1 MSEPSTP
8 LMRQYSAIKKEH
20 PNALLFFRLG
30 DFYELF
36 FDDAILAARELQIT
50 LTSRNKEKGVN
61 IPMCGVPYHAA
72 EGYIAKLIRRGF
84 KVAVCEQVEDPRLA
98 TKLVR
103 REVTRVVTPGTAA
116 DSSLNAEENN
126 FLAAVATV
134 GDRVGFAALDLSTG
148 EFRATEFAGESAGR
162 RIQEELEQLRPK
174 EMLYGSSAPLLE
186 HASSTQLGSFA
197 TLNGRDTPHS
207 TGTAPVARIS
217 GFGWAE
223 TPLDDWIFAPD
234 HAIPLVENHFG
245 VLSLEGFGLAGK
257 QAAASAAGAILY
269 YIRSTQRGTL
279 DHVDRIGFY
288 ERQNCL
294 VLDAVTVRNLE
305 LIEPLFAGTDAG
317 VTLIRCLDATIT
329 PMGKRLLRMW
339 MLRPSLDRT
348 EIEARLDA
356 VDVQVKD
363 IVGREELRRSLDGI
377 LDLERLLSRVTLETA
392 NPRDV
397 LALGASLG
405 KLPKVRGVL
414 AGLLA
419 PRLAMLHAAIDEL
432 GDLRG
437 KIESMLA
444 PEPPLTL
451 NDGGVIAAGID
462 KDLDELRDL
471 SHNSKQYLAQVETR
485 ERERTGIGSLKVK
498 FNSIFGY
505 YIEISKANLHHAP
518 TDYERKQTLVNAE
531 RFTTPELKEYE
542 SKILDAQE
550 KIVEIERRLF
560 AELRS
565 AIAAEAKR
573 IRQTA
578 LALAEVDVLGSLA
591 HIAALR
597 NYCRPK
603 FEADNSDQTADLEIV
618 EGRHPVIELQEM
630 TIGNDRFV
638 PNDLFLNSKTH
649 NIVVLTG
656 PNMGG
661 KSTYLRQAALI
672 VIMAQMGSFVPAR
685 SVRMGIV
692 DRVFTR
698 IGASDNVARGRSTFM
713 VEMTETAAILHTATP
728 RSLILLDEVG
738 RGTSTYDGLAIAWAA
753 VEYLHARVRAKTL
766 FATHYFELTE
776 LAEQLSG
783 VKNYHV
789 SVKETGGS
797 VVFLRRVEPGAAD
810 RSYGIE
816 VAKLAGLP
824 NEVVVR
830 AREVL
835 AEHESSEHRLSGHLT
850 PGSAPERPAQLTI
863 FTPLS
868 QPVLEKLREAD
879 LDRMTPLEALNL
891 LAELKKADWQKRW
904 QRRTQLI
911 HASGQLLIVGFDG
924 TEMSPRLA
932 SLLAKIAPAGV
943 ILFARNIKGVEQTHT
958 LLRECQK
965 CVAMPLFTCVDLEGG
980 TVDRFRNVL
989 GTAPSPAEVFATGSR
1004 ALYRKHGRVIGEN
1017 CRALGFNVDFAPVLD
1032 LAFAAS
1038 RSVMSSRAVSDDPKQ
1053 VVVYAREFL
1062 QGLRDAGVLGCGKHF
1077 PWAG

>member
-1 MSEPSTP
+1 MPEPSTP
-8 LMRQYSAIKKEH
+8 LMRQYAAIKKEH

-36 FDDAILAARELQIT
+36 FDDAVLAARELQIT
-50 LTSRNKEKGVN
+50 LTSRNKEKGVA

-72 EGYIAKLIRRGF
+72 EGYISKLIRRGF
-84 KVAVCEQVEDPRLA
+84 KVAVCEQVEDARLA

-174 EMLYGSSAPLLE
+174 EMLYGTSAPLFETRNSGETGVLARPAGE
-186 HASSTQLGSFA
+186 PLATTALSRST
-197 TLNGRDTPHS
+197 N
-207 TGTAPVARIS
+207 
-217 GFGWAE
+217 GWAE

-234 HAIPLVENHFG
+234 HAIPLLENHFG

-257 QAAASAAGAILY
+257 PAAASAAGAILY

-317 VTLIRCLDATIT
+317 VTLFRCMDATVT
-329 PMGKRLLRMW
+329 PMGKRLLRTW
-339 MLRPSLDRT
+339 MLRPSLDPS
-348 EIEARLDA
+348 EINGRLDS
-356 VDVQVKD
+356 VEVQVKD
-363 IVGREELRRSLDGI
+363 TVAGEELRRSLDGI

-397 LALGASLG
+397 LALAASLARI
-405 KLPKVRGVL
+405 PKVRTVL
-414 AGLLA
+414 SGLA
-419 PRLAMLHAAIDEL
+419 TSRLSTLHTAIDEL
-432 GDLRG
+432 GDLREKVDG
-437 KIESMLA
+437 TLV

-451 NDGGVIAAGID
+451 SDGGVIAAGVD

-471 SHNSKQYLAQVETR
+471 SRNSKQYLAQVETR

-505 YIEISKANLHHAP
+505 YIEISKANLHLSPA
-518 TDYERKQTLVNAE
+518 DYERKQTLVNAE

-542 SKILDAQE
+542 SRILDAQE

-578 LALAEVDVLGSLA
+578 LALAEVDVLGCLA

-597 NYCRPK
+597 NYCRPRFEQK
-603 FEADNSDQTADLEIV
+603 FEQKPDEAEKAEDVGDLEIV
-618 EGRHPVIELQEM
+618 EGRHPVIELQELAA
-630 TIGNDRFV
+630 GSERFV
-638 PNDLFLNSKTH
+638 PNELFLDAATH

-685 SVRMGIV
+685 AVRMGIV

-698 IGASDNVARGRSTFM
+698 IGASDNLARGRSTFM
-713 VEMTETAAILHTATP
+713 VEMTETAAILHTATA
-728 RSLILLDEVG
+728 RSEIPLDEVG

-753 VEYLHARVRAKTL
+753 IEYLHARVHAKTL

-835 AEHESSEHRLSGHLT
+835 AEHESAERRLSEHLT
-850 PGSAPERPAQLTI
+850 PGASTEPERPTQLTI

-868 QPVLEKLREAD
+868 QPVLEKLREVD
-879 LDRMTPLEALNL
+879 LDRLTPLEALNL
-891 LAELKKADWQKRW
+891 LAELKKE
-904 QRRTQLI
+904 I
-911 HASGQLLIVGFDG
+911 
-924 TEMSPRLA
+924 
-932 SLLAKIAPAGV
+932 
-943 ILFARNIKGVEQTHT
+943 
-958 LLRECQK
+958 
-965 CVAMPLFTCVDLEGG
+965 
-980 TVDRFRNVL
+980 
-989 GTAPSPAEVFATGSR
+989 
-1004 ALYRKHGRVIGEN
+1004 
-1017 CRALGFNVDFAPVLD
+1017 
-1032 LAFAAS
+1032 
-1038 RSVMSSRAVSDDPKQ
+1038 
-1053 VVVYAREFL
+1053 
-1062 QGLRDAGVLGCGKHF
+1062 
-1077 PWAG
+1077 

>member
-8 LMRQYSAIKKEH
+8 LMRQYAAIKKEH

-36 FDDAILAARELQIT
+36 FDDAVLAARELQIT
-50 LTSRNKEKGVN
+50 LTSRNKEKGMA

-72 EGYIAKLIRRGF
+72 EGYISKLIRRGF
-84 KVAVCEQVEDPRLA
+84 KVAVCEQVEDARLA
-98 TKLVR
+98 KTLVR

-148 EFRATEFAGESAGR
+148 EFRATEFVGESAGR

-186 HASSTQLGSFA
+186 RLAGVQLRTLALLDARAARPSTS
-197 TLNGRDTPHS
+197 
-207 TGTAPVARIS
+207 TAPVARIS
-217 GFGWAE
+217 GSGWAE

-234 HAIPLVENHFG
+234 HAIPLLENHFG

-305 LIEPLFAGTDAG
+305 LIEPLFSGTDSG
-317 VTLIRCLDATIT
+317 VTLFRCLDATMT
-329 PMGKRLLRMW
+329 PMGKRLLRTW
-339 MLRPSLDRT
+339 MLRPSLDRA
-348 EIEARLDA
+348 EINGRLDS
-356 VDVQVKD
+356 VEVQVKD
-363 IVGREELRRSLDGI
+363 SVRREELRRALDGI

-397 LALGASLG
+397 LALSASLG
-405 KLPKVRGVL
+405 RIPKVRAVL
-414 AGLLA
+414 AGLSA
-419 PRLAMLHAAIDEL
+419 ARLGTLHIAIDEL
-432 GDLRG
+432 SDLRE
-437 KIESMLA
+437 KIDRTLV

-451 NDGGVIAAGID
+451 SDGGIIAAGVD
-462 KDLDELRDL
+462 KDLDELREL
-471 SHNSKQYLAQVETR
+471 SRNSKQYLAQVETR

-505 YIEISKANLHHAP
+505 YLEISKANLQHAP
-518 TDYERKQTLVNAE
+518 ADYERKQTLVNAE

-578 LALAEVDVLGSLA
+578 LALAEVDVLGCLA

-603 FEADNSDQTADLEIV
+603 FQQKTDQAEKDEDTGDLEIV
-618 EGRHPVIELQEM
+618 AGRHPVIELQELAA
-630 TIGNDRFV
+630 GSERFV
-638 PNDLFLNSKTH
+638 PNDLFLNSSTN
-649 NIVVLTG
+649 NITVLTG

-685 SVRMGIV
+685 SGRLGIV

-698 IGASDNVARGRSTFM
+698 IGASDNLARGRSTFM
-713 VEMTETAAILHTATP
+713 VEMTETAAILHTATA

-753 VEYLHARVRAKTL
+753 IEYLHARVRAKTL

-835 AEHESSEHRLSGHLT
+835 AEHESSERRLSSHLT
-850 PGSAPERPAQLTI
+850 PGSSTEPERPTQLTI

-868 QPVLEKLREAD
+868 QPVLEKLREVD
-879 LDRMTPLEALNL
+879 LNRLTPLEALNL
-891 LAELKKADWQKRW
+891 LAELKKE
-904 QRRTQLI
+904 I
-911 HASGQLLIVGFDG
+911 
-924 TEMSPRLA
+924 
-932 SLLAKIAPAGV
+932 
-943 ILFARNIKGVEQTHT
+943 
-958 LLRECQK
+958 
-965 CVAMPLFTCVDLEGG
+965 
-980 TVDRFRNVL
+980 
-989 GTAPSPAEVFATGSR
+989 
-1004 ALYRKHGRVIGEN
+1004 
-1017 CRALGFNVDFAPVLD
+1017 
-1032 LAFAAS
+1032 
-1038 RSVMSSRAVSDDPKQ
+1038 
-1053 VVVYAREFL
+1053 
-1062 QGLRDAGVLGCGKHF
+1062 
-1077 PWAG
+1077 

>member
-1 MSEPSTP
+1 M
-8 LMRQYSAIKKEH
+8 
-20 PNALLFFRLG
+20 
-30 DFYELF
+30 
-36 FDDAILAARELQIT
+36 
-50 LTSRNKEKGVN
+50 
-61 IPMCGVPYHAA
+61 
-72 EGYIAKLIRRGF
+72 
-84 KVAVCEQVEDPRLA
+84 
-98 TKLVR
+98 
-103 REVTRVVTPGTAA
+103 
-116 DSSLNAEENN
+116 
-126 FLAAVATV
+126 
-134 GDRVGFAALDLSTG
+134 
-148 EFRATEFAGESAGR
+148 
-162 RIQEELEQLRPK
+162 
-174 EMLYGSSAPLLE
+174 
-186 HASSTQLGSFA
+186 
-197 TLNGRDTPHS
+197 
-207 TGTAPVARIS
+207 
-217 GFGWAE
+217 
-223 TPLDDWIFAPD
+223 
-234 HAIPLVENHFG
+234 
-245 VLSLEGFGLAGK
+245 
-257 QAAASAAGAILY
+257 
-269 YIRSTQRGTL
+269 
-279 DHVDRIGFY
+279 DRIGFY

-305 LIEPLFAGTDAG
+305 LIEPLFSGTTAGTDAG
-317 VTLIRCLDATIT
+317 VTLFRCLDATVT
-329 PMGKRLLRMW
+329 PMGKRLLRTW
-339 MLRPSLDRT
+339 TLRPSLDRA
-348 EIEARLDA
+348 EIEGRLDC
-356 VDVQVKD
+356 VEVQIKD
-363 IVGREELRRSLDGI
+363 TVRREELRRSLDGI

-397 LALGASLG
+397 LALAASLG
-405 KLPKVRGVL
+405 RIPKVRTGL
-414 AGLLA
+414 AGLSA
-419 PRLAMLHAAIDEL
+419 ARLATLHGVVDEL
-432 GDLRG
+432 GDLRE
-437 KIESMLA
+437 KIDRTLV

-451 NDGGVIAAGID
+451 SDGGVIAAGVD

-471 SHNSKQYLAQVETR
+471 SRNSKQYLARVEQR

-505 YIEISKANLHHAP
+505 YIEISKANLHLAP
-518 TDYERKQTLVNAE
+518 ADYERKQTLVNAE

-578 LALAEVDVLGSLA
+578 LALAEVDVLACLA

-597 NYCRPK
+597 NYCRPR
-603 FEADNSDQTADLEIV
+603 FEHPFDEAEKTEHVADGAPRVPARPLQLEII
-618 EGRHPVIELQEM
+618 EGRHPVIELQELAA
-630 TIGNDRFV
+630 GSERFV
-638 PNDLFLNSKTH
+638 PNDLFLDASTH

-685 SVRMGIV
+685 AVRLGIV

-713 VEMTETAAILHTATP
+713 VEMTETAAILHTATA

-753 VEYLHARVRAKTL
+753 VEYLHARVHAKTL

-850 PGSAPERPAQLTI
+850 PGASTEPERPTQLTI

-868 QPVLEKLREAD
+868 QPVLEKLREVD
-879 LDRMTPLEALNL
+879 LNRLTPLEALNL
-891 LAELKKADWQKRW
+891 LAELKRQ
-904 QRRTQLI
+904 I
-911 HASGQLLIVGFDG
+911 
-924 TEMSPRLA
+924 E
-932 SLLAKIAPAGV
+932 
-943 ILFARNIKGVEQTHT
+943 
-958 LLRECQK
+958 
-965 CVAMPLFTCVDLEGG
+965 
-980 TVDRFRNVL
+980 
-989 GTAPSPAEVFATGSR
+989 
-1004 ALYRKHGRVIGEN
+1004 
-1017 CRALGFNVDFAPVLD
+1017 
-1032 LAFAAS
+1032 
-1038 RSVMSSRAVSDDPKQ
+1038 
-1053 VVVYAREFL
+1053 
-1062 QGLRDAGVLGCGKHF
+1062 
-1077 PWAG
+1077 

>member
-8 LMRQYSAIKKEH
+8 LMRQYAAIKKQH

-36 FDDAILAARELQIT
+36 FDDAVLAARELQIT
-50 LTSRNKEKGVN
+50 LTSRNKEKGVK

-98 TKLVR
+98 KTLVR

-126 FLAAVATV
+126 FLAAVAAV
-134 GDRVGFAALDLSTG
+134 GERVGFAALDLSTG
-148 EFRATEFAGESAGR
+148 EFRATEFAGESAGQ

-174 EMLYGSSAPLLE
+174 EMLYGSSAPLLDR
-186 HASSTQLGSFA
+186 ALSGQLRSFA
-197 TLNGRDTPHS
+197 PLDGAEPRHH
-207 TGTAPVARIS
+207 TARVS
-217 GFGWAE
+217 GGGWAE
-223 TPLDDWIFAPD
+223 TPLDDWIFASD
-234 HAIPLVENHFG
+234 HAIPLLENHFG

-305 LIEPLFAGTDAG
+305 LIEPLFPGMSAGADAG
-317 VTLIRCLDATIT
+317 VTLFRCMDATVT
-329 PMGKRLLRMW
+329 PMGKRLLRTW
-339 MLRPSLDRT
+339 MLRPSLDRS
-348 EIEARLDA
+348 EIEGRLDA
-356 VDVQVKD
+356 VEVQVKD
-363 IVGREELRRSLDGI
+363 TVRREELRRALDGI

-392 NPRDV
+392 NPRDL

-405 KLPKVRGVL
+405 RIPKLRVVL
-414 AGLLA
+414 AGLSA
-419 PRLAMLHAAIDEL
+419 SRLGTLYGVVDEL
-432 GDLRG
+432 ADLRERIDG
-437 KIESMLA
+437 TLV

-451 NDGGVIAAGID
+451 SDGGVIAAGVD

-471 SHNSKQYLAQVETR
+471 SRNSKQYLAQVEQR

-505 YIEISKANLHHAP
+505 YIEISKANLHLSPA
-518 TDYERKQTLVNAE
+518 DYERKQTLVNAE

-550 KIVEIERRLF
+550 KIVDIERRLF

-578 LALAEVDVLGSLA
+578 LALAEVDVLGCLA

-597 NYCRPK
+597 NYCRPR
-603 FEADNSDQTADLEIV
+603 FDEAENSEDGGDLEIV
-618 EGRHPVIELQEM
+618 EGRHPVIELQELAA
-630 TIGNDRFV
+630 GSERFV
-638 PNDLFLNSKTH
+638 PNDLFLDSSAVSSSPSNSQSATQNVPRQ
-649 NIVVLTG
+649 NIPRQNIIVLTG

-685 SVRMGIV
+685 AVRLGIV

-713 VEMTETAAILHTATP
+713 VEMTETAAILHTATA

-753 VEYLHARVRAKTL
+753 VEYLHARVPAKTL

-850 PGSAPERPAQLTI
+850 PGASTEPERPTQLTI

-868 QPVLEKLREAD
+868 QPVLEKLREVD
-879 LDRMTPLEALNL
+879 LDRLTPLEALNL
-891 LAELKKADWQKRW
+891 LAELKKQIE
-904 QRRTQLI
+904 QR
-911 HASGQLLIVGFDG
+911 
-924 TEMSPRLA
+924 
-932 SLLAKIAPAGV
+932 
-943 ILFARNIKGVEQTHT
+943 
-958 LLRECQK
+958 
-965 CVAMPLFTCVDLEGG
+965 
-980 TVDRFRNVL
+980 
-989 GTAPSPAEVFATGSR
+989 
-1004 ALYRKHGRVIGEN
+1004 
-1017 CRALGFNVDFAPVLD
+1017 
-1032 LAFAAS
+1032 
-1038 RSVMSSRAVSDDPKQ
+1038 
-1053 VVVYAREFL
+1053 
-1062 QGLRDAGVLGCGKHF
+1062 
-1077 PWAG
+1077 